1 MAKKE
6 TVDERTEQIL
16 AQLLRDG
23 TLSAEEIAIQL
34 GTSIATV
41 RRDLQRLE
49 LQGRLKRTHGG
60 AVPVQPLLYQ
70 SFRHDSSF
78 QEQLSRHAEEKQRIG
93 AAAAELIEDGDF
105 VGITPGT
112 TTMQFTRSIPARK
125 GITLVTNTV
134 NIAMELSQ
142 RRDVDVLVLGGL
154 LRGDWFSLGGPVAA
168 DAVRHLVINKML
180 IGVKGIDP
188 HWGLTAGNADE
199 AAINRLM
206 IERARTKIVI
216 ADHSKL
222 GASDN
227 YEFWPANKIDVLIT
241 DTKAPEKLV
250 ALFRK
255 MNVKV
260 MIV

>member
-16 AQLLRDG
+16 ARLLRDG
-23 TLSAEEIAIQL
+23 TLSAEEIATQL

-112 TTMQFTRSIPARK
+112 STMQFTRSIPARK

-134 NIAMELSQ
+134 NIAK
-142 RRDVDVLVLGGL
+142 
-154 LRGDWFSLGGPVAA
+154 PT
-168 DAVRHLVINKML
+168 
-180 IGVKGIDP
+180 P
-188 HWGLTAGNADE
+188 
-199 AAINRLM
+199 
-206 IERARTKIVI
+206 
-216 ADHSKL
+216 
-222 GASDN
+222 
-227 YEFWPANKIDVLIT
+227 
-241 DTKAPEKLV
+241 
-250 ALFRK
+250 
-255 MNVKV
+255 
-260 MIV
+260 